1 MLFVDVE
8 TSGLYRDGEPSPKLH
23 CAVVTSVDG
32 KRTVYRGDP
41 VMTVSDTDALATQ
54 LCDAPAVCTFNGA
67 AFDLRVISEH
77 ASPQLRARVAELAL
91 SSRHVDVMLDFASR
105 TGFYAALSSFSHGHS
120 TKKSMSGADAAAEWL
135 NPARRA
141 AIIEYCANDVDLLR
155 AIVNHAH
162 YYGRYERT
170 SKSGRGMVI
179 PIENFELRDPLIA
192 NEYHAKL
199 DLSWMKE
206 PPDLTAGWDW
216 CLEYV

>member
-8 TSGLYRDGEPSPKLH
+8 TSGLYREGEPAPQLY

-41 VMTVSDTDALATQ
+41 VMTISDTDALAAQ

-67 AFDLRVISEH
+67 AFDLRVIAEH
-77 ASPQLRARVAELAL
+77 ASPPLRARVAELAL
-91 SSRHVDVMLDFASR
+91 SSRHLDVMLDFASR
-105 TGFYAALSSFSHGHS
+105 TGYYAGLSSFSHGHG
-120 TKKSMSGADAAAEWL
+120 TKKSMSGADAAAGWPD
-135 NPARRA
+135 PARRA

-155 AIVNHAH
+155 AVVEHAH
-162 YYGRYERT
+162 NYGRYERT

-179 PIENFELRDPLIA
+179 PIENFELRDPLVA
-192 NEYHAKL
+192 HDCHKQL
-199 DLSWMKE
+199 DLKWMRE

-216 CLEYV
+216 CLEFV